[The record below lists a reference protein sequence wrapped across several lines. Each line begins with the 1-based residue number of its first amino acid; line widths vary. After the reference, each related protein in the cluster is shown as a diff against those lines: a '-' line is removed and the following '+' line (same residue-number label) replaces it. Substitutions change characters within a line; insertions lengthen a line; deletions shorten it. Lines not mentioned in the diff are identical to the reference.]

1 MPSGPRIRCASG
13 DPAAMQ
19 RKHRNNSQRAFPLAS
34 VNSDIASREATP
46 PPDPGRQ
53 SSMLRTGAVSTGY
66 ADRPV
71 CRAGRASGAHLWSPD
86 RRSRADQLE
95 ATLTFIQRR
104 SEMKALWCGATAL
117 TLVAAVSLSSAMA
130 QGPKP
135 SGGNTWPGISQRVV
149 PSSST
154 AEECGSGRLWVSP
167 GYASRGKWRPA
178 HCASDTQ
185 ISAETG
191 PKSSYGYTKSA
202 GFAGFSGPPPSG
214 GQR

>member
-1 MPSGPRIRCASG
+1 
-13 DPAAMQ
+13 
-19 RKHRNNSQRAFPLAS
+19 
-34 VNSDIASREATP
+34 
-46 PPDPGRQ
+46 
-53 SSMLRTGAVSTGY
+53 MLRNRGGIDQY

-71 CRAGRASGAHLWSPD
+71 CRAGRASGAHLWSPH
-86 RRSRADQLE
+86 RRSRADRLE

-117 TLVAAVSLSSAMA
+117 TLVAAVSLSPAMA

-149 PSSST
+149 PSST
-154 AEECGSGRLWVSP
+154 AEECGFGRLWVSP
-167 GYASRGKWRPA
+167 GYASGGKWRPA

-185 ISAETG
+185 VSAETG

>member
-1 MPSGPRIRCASG
+1 
-13 DPAAMQ
+13 
-19 RKHRNNSQRAFPLAS
+19 
-34 VNSDIASREATP
+34 
-46 PPDPGRQ
+46 
-53 SSMLRTGAVSTGY
+53 
-66 ADRPV
+66 
-71 CRAGRASGAHLWSPD
+71 
-86 RRSRADQLE
+86 
-95 ATLTFIQRR
+95 
-104 SEMKALWCGATAL
+104 MKALWCGATAL

-185 ISAETG
+185 VSAETG

-214 GQR
+214 GSTVKAERRHDKHPLRVGVRIRSPGEMEGSLSPDRGIGN

>member
-1 MPSGPRIRCASG
+1 
-13 DPAAMQ
+13 
-19 RKHRNNSQRAFPLAS
+19 
-34 VNSDIASREATP
+34 
-46 PPDPGRQ
+46 
-53 SSMLRTGAVSTGY
+53 
-66 ADRPV
+66 
-71 CRAGRASGAHLWSPD
+71 
-86 RRSRADQLE
+86 
-95 ATLTFIQRR
+95 
-104 SEMKALWCGATAL
+104 MKALWCGATAL

-167 GYASRGKWRPA
+167 GYASRGKWQPA
-178 HCASDTQ
+178 HCVSDTQ

-191 PKSSYGYTKSA
+191 PKSSYSYTKSA